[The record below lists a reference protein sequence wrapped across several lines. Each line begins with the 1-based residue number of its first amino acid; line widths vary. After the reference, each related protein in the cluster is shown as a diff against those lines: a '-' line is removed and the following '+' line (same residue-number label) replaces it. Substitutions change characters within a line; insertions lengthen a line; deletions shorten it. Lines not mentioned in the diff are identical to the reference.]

1 MSMYNNERAKR
12 YVAEMAENACEDCR
26 LKDDCDQGINFE
38 IKGEVEIE
46 DPEMIDDIE
55 EVLNATFIIPEDG
68 SLYLTSDE
76 VEWLRCELDCLNMM
90 MMSADK
96 DLVQE
101 AQEASRLSGALD
113 YILATQVYKEDEE

>member
-1 MSMYNNERAKR
+1 MSMYNNERVKR

-38 IKGEVEIE
+38 ITGEIEIE

-90 MMSADK
+90 SEDK
-96 DLVQE
+96 DI
-101 AQEASRLSGALD
+101 AQEALRLSGALD